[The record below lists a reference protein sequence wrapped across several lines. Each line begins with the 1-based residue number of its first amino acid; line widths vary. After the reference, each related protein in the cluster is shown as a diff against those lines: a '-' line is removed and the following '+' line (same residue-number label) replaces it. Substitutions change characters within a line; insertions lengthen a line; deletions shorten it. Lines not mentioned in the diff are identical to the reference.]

1 MTDNTEIVTRSAINQ
16 LANQEIVFYFERLFE
31 PIVVATLRRTL
42 KRQMGPFELVP
53 TQCFNVVDIDRDNE
67 RMKQA
72 MTLRFDHVRMV
83 LSESKKRFPEGVEF
97 LGRRAKDQR
106 TEDVIVDS
114 YKECAIVGC
123 SNMCMFNSACVEC
136 GISTCSQ
143 REHSEHASHIGLPLK
158 VLPIPDAVL
167 ASSAEEPLNKKKRQV
182 RTRRKVAAAAPLP
195 VASSREDPRALREE
209 LDELKAMMQQY
220 INGGMP
226 RK

>member
-1 MTDNTEIVTRSAINQ
+1 M
-16 LANQEIVFYFERLFE
+16 ANQEVVFYFERLFE

-42 KRQMGPFELVP
+42 KRKMGPFELVP
-53 TQCFNVVDIDRDNE
+53 SQCFNVVDIDRDNQ
-67 RMKQA
+67 RMKEA

-106 TEDVIVDS
+106 TEDVVVDS
-114 YKECAIVGC
+114 YKECAILGC

-158 VLPIPDAVL
+158 DPSVPDAL
-167 ASSAEEPLNKKKRQV
+167 PASSAEEPPNKKKRHM
-182 RTRRKVAAAAPLP
+182 RTRRPVAVAAPSP
-195 VASSREDPRALREE
+195 VASSKEDPHALREE
-209 LDELKAMMQQY
+209 LDDLKAKMQQFM
-220 INGGMP
+220 NDMVT